1 MTTRRSADA
10 RAQERGFTFLE
21 VMLGLVVLALLL
33 FASASAGSPR
43 GLLTWLLLHPILTAV
58 YVYILA
64 EETTKLCGSISG
76 GTGTR
81 GQMTVMT
88 QG

>member
-1 MTTRRSADA
+1 MSSLFSSAIYC
-10 RAQERGFTFLE
+10 
-21 VMLGLVVLALLL
+21 GLVVLALLL
-33 FASASAGSPR
+33 FASASAGNPR